1 MRYYILKFILFL
13 IFTFSYSNFSF
24 SENEKKVTA
33 IELIHS
39 SENSLKNLISNSEL
53 THLNEYLKNSRAIL
67 IFPKLYEGGLLF
79 GAKGGNGIL
88 IIRRTENEFS
98 GPFFYSIGGVSFGLQ
113 IGMKSAQV
121 AMTIMTNRGLNS
133 ILKERVKL
141 GVDVDTAL
149 INTGVGYS
157 AESTLRLAD
166 IYSFSDN
173 SGLFV
178 GGSFEGTYLQP
189 RNDLN
194 KIIHG
199 KEFSSGEILKNK
211 SISKGLSN
219 LSKILNKIDDYK
231 KIK

>member
-13 IFTFSYSNFSF
+13 ILTFSYSNFSF

-33 IELIHS
+33 VELIHS

-53 THLNEYLKNSRAIL
+53 ANLTEYLKNSRAIL
-67 IFPKLYEGGLLF
+67 IFPELYEGGLLF

-88 IIRRTENEFS
+88 IIRRTGEEFT
-98 GPFFYSIGGVSFGLQ
+98 GPFFYSIGGLSFGLQ

-141 GVDVDTAL
+141 GVDVDMA
-149 INTGVGYS
+149 IIETGIGYS
-157 AESTLRLAD
+157 AESTPRLAD
-166 IYSFSDN
+166 IYSFSNND
-173 SGLFV
+173 GLFI
-178 GGSFEGTYLQP
+178 GTSIEGSYLQP

-194 KIIHG
+194 KVIHKKKLSPDQIIRYQ
-199 KEFSSGEILKNK
+199 N
-211 SISKGLSN
+211 
-219 LSKILNKIDDYK
+219 LNKEVEDLT
-231 KIK
+231 KIILRITKDVKE